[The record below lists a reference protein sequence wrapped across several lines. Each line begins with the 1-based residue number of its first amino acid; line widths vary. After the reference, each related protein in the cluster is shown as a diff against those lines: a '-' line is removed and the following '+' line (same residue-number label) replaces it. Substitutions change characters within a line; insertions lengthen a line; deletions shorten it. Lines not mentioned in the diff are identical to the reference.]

1 MPNVSYLNAGQHTD
15 MAVLI
20 HGSIP
25 DGTKRKRT
33 LSACQPTGSVAA
45 AIHALDEID
54 GVVSDGRFTH
64 PGHLT
69 QDTILAY
76 ALALLRVRVCAGR
89 AKMRRL
95 MNACDALAVTV
106 SRLIEDHT
114 SASQEKCEALR
125 QFVVHARE
133 MIHTSAS

>member
-1 MPNVSYLNAGQHTD
+1 MRNVNYLNVGQHTD
-15 MAVLI
+15 MAALI
-20 HGSIP
+20 YGSIP
-25 DGTKRKRT
+25 GDTKHKRT
-33 LSACQPTGSVAA
+33 LPARQPTGSVAA

-64 PGHLT
+64 PDHLT

-76 ALALLRVRVCAGR
+76 ALALLRVRECAGR
-89 AKMRRL
+89 AGMGRL

-106 SRLIEDHT
+106 SRLIEDRT
-114 SASQEKCEALR
+114 SASQAKCETLR